1 MLYRRPTVE
10 NPPNERVGE
19 VKRPKGLGSKVEM
32 FGAGWSVRP
41 GLISQA
47 RAGGEGRGKGGRGG
61 AGVKKEARGSRSPVV
76 AASAI
81 GAEAVHCN

>member
-1 MLYRRPTVE
+1 VLYRRPTVE

-32 FGAGWSVRP
+32 FGAGWS